1 MDYVLIIVSIAV
13 VVLVNAAEQRVERER
28 RRVSGTASAGG
39 GHQLGP
45 YELAYL
51 SGGPRR
57 ALNTALAVLASAGA
71 VRVSRGSRVT
81 AVYGASPSPEPLE
94 QAVLDALASRPG
106 GHQAGELRR
115 ELETRPALTE
125 LAAGLE
131 RKGLIV
137 PESAFA
143 TARRRCG
150 LLRLAVC
157 GAAGYLVLVVVL
169 AVAGVAGKESV
180 YIGAVFFSLFAV
192 ATGLI
197 GLYRQKRRLRNVVT
211 GEGRQ
216 VLRSAHAYHPR
227 GVHDPRSL
235 SLAVGIPV
243 ALYGLS
249 ESGDQLLCDELS
261 AGVPGGDCAGSCGT
275 YSGSDGITFGS
286 GDSFG
291 GLDFGGGSSSCG
303 GGSSSCGGGGS
314 SCGGGGS
321 S

>member
-1 MDYVLIIVSIAV
+1 MDYVLIVVALAV
-13 VVLVNAAEQRVERER
+13 VVLVSAAENRVERER

-57 ALNTALAVLASAGA
+57 TLNTALAVLATAGA

-106 GHQAGELRR
+106 GYQAGELRR
-115 ELETRPALTE
+115 ELETHPALTE
-125 LAAGLE
+125 LAVGLE

-143 TARRRCG
+143 TARRHCG
-150 LLRLAVC
+150 LQRLAVA

-169 AVAGVAGKESV
+169 AVAGVAGEETV
-180 YIGAVFFSLFAV
+180 YVGAVFFSLFAV
-192 ATGLI
+192 VTGLI

-211 GEGRQ
+211 GEGRV
-216 VLRSAHAYHPR
+216 VLRSAHAHHPR
-227 GVHDPRSL
+227 GVRDPRSL

-249 ESGDQLLCDELS
+249 ESGDRMLCDELS
-261 AGVPGGDCAGSCGT
+261 VGVPGGDCAGSCGT
-275 YSGSDGITFGS
+275 LSGSDGIT
-286 GDSFG
+286 FG
-291 GLDFGGGSSSCG
+291 GLDFGGGSSGCG
-303 GGSSSCGGGGS
+303 GGSSGCGGGGS
-314 SCGGGGS
+314 SCGGGGGGGS
-321 S
+321 